1 MLSWET
7 HPRARTSEHFQGED
21 EEMRHSTGGWM
32 AGLAVVVMA
41 WLAVAADAPPYRVG
55 VATEDIT
62 PKGPIWLS
70 GYGSRNKPSEGV
82 DHPLHLK
89 ALALQA
95 GEGPPLVLITADIIG
110 FPRSVTEAIADRL
123 RDGLHVPRANVMT
136 IASHTHTGPVIAGR
150 LTGMFDLKASD
161 AEAVTEYAR
170 KLPEHAYAAAERAV
184 RQMEPARLSFG
195 RGRASFAMNRRVFA
209 PGLVNFGANPDGPV
223 DHEVPVLRVENP
235 NGSLRAILF
244 GYACHCTTLNGDW
257 FRVSGDW
264 AGFAQDYLER
274 AHPGATVL
282 FVTGCGGDA
291 NPEPRGTLA
300 LAREHGLEMAGA
312 VSRVLK
318 QPGTPVAGPVHVVF
332 ERAELPLAKPP
343 ARAEYEKR
351 LKDQDAFVRR
361 HARRQLDILDGGG
374 QLPSSQ
380 PCPVQVWQF
389 GKDLTLVALGGEVVV
404 DYAKR
409 LKRELRQG
417 NLWVTGY
424 ANDVFAYVPS
434 ARILLE
440 GGYEADYSTIY
451 YGLPTRFDNRVEEVL
466 IGKVHELV
474 KRVRQ

>member
-1 MLSWET
+1 MQHNSSQRWAALVI
-7 HPRARTSEHFQGED
+7 
-21 EEMRHSTGGWM
+21 
-32 AGLAVVVMA
+32 AGLG
-41 WLAVAADAPPYRVG
+41 WLALGADAPTFRAG

-70 GYGSRNKPSEGV
+70 GYGSRNRPSEGV

-110 FPRSVTEAIADRL
+110 FPRSITEAIADRL
-123 RDGLHVPRANVMT
+123 REGLHVPRENLLV

-150 LTGMFDLKASD
+150 PSGMFDLKPAD
-161 AEAVTEYAR
+161 AEAVTDYAR
-170 KLPEHAYAAAERAV
+170 KLPEHAYNAAEKAARQLEPV
-184 RQMEPARLSFG
+184 RLTLG
-195 RGRASFAMNRRVFA
+195 RSRASFAMNRRVFA
-209 PGLVNFGANPDGPV
+209 PGRVNFGTNPDGPV
-223 DHEVPVLRVENP
+223 DHEVPVMRVENP
-235 NGSLRAILF
+235 DGSLKAILF
-244 GYACHCTTLNGDW
+244 GYACHCTTLTGDCY
-257 FRVSGDW
+257 RIGGDW

-274 AHPGATVL
+274 AMPGATAF

-300 LAREHGLEMAGA
+300 LAREHALDMAGA
-312 VSRVLK
+312 VSRALK
-318 QPGTPVAGPVHVVF
+318 EPGTPVHGPIRALF
-332 ERAELPLAKPP
+332 ERIELPLASPP
-343 ARAEYEKR
+343 AREEYEKR
-351 LKDQDAFVRR
+351 LKDRDSFVRR
-361 HARRQLDILDGGG
+361 HAQRQLDILNSGG
-374 QLPSSQ
+374 QLPTSQ

-409 LKRELRQG
+409 LKRELQG
-417 NLWVTGY
+417 ANVWVAGY
-424 ANDVFAYVPS
+424 SNDVFAYVPS

-474 KRVRQ
+474 KRARQ